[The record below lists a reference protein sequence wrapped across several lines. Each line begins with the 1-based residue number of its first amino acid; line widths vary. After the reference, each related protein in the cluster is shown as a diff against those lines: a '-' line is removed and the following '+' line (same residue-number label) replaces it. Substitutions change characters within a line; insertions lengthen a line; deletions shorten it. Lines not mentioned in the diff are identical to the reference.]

1 MGMLGPRIRA
11 GAVLLFIF
19 ALGILAGVA
28 YERHQ
33 AVRPLATMSAADE
46 HEAAMAE
53 LQELLELDEDQV
65 AQIHKILAERQQ
77 MVQRKWEQLRPEV
90 QNAMRQVHIDIAE
103 LLHPD
108 QRERFHDWLM
118 RRREQNQGRHQPIPR
133 ER

>member
-1 MGMLGPRIRA
+1 MGMMGPRVRA

-19 ALGILAGVA
+19 ALGVLAGIA
-28 YERHQ
+28 YERHL
-33 AVRPLATMSAADE
+33 AAHPPATMSAADE

-65 AQIHKILAERQQ
+65 TQIHEILAERQQ

-90 QNAMRQVHIDIAE
+90 QGAMRQVHIDIAE
-103 LLHPD
+103 LLHPN
-108 QRERFHDWLM
+108 QRKRFHDWLT
-118 RRREQNQGRHQPIPR
+118 RRREQHVQQQLIPS